1 LNRTQTKDKKME
13 ETLTDKIA
21 AKKIGVAVQT
31 LRNWRHQRRG
41 PAYLKLGR
49 SVRYRLDDLN
59 KFMENNRID
68 PDNQK

>member
-1 LNRTQTKDKKME
+1 VE
-13 ETLTDKIA
+13 EKSIQVVADVKA
-21 AKKIGVAVQT
+21 AKLLDIGVQT
-31 LRNWRHQRRG
+31 LRNWRHMRKG
-41 PAYLKLGR
+41 PTYLKIGR